1 MPLFRSL
8 FLVLMCCASMAR
20 AADKF
25 PPGAPMKG
33 PVGFVYAIYFA
44 KAPATG
50 PMAALQ
56 KALAQQGGALTLVK
70 DLSPAPAEAQLSALL
85 EVDVQKNF
93 TPPDLR
99 MIQYFGRGLSK
110 EQSEEVQLA
119 QQALVLEFR
128 MPASPTY
135 AGLRAADRLLLQV
148 AEQTGGLL
156 WDEETREILTA
167 AEWRKRR
174 VDGWQGDTPYVARH
188 TIIHAY
194 REDQLLREITLG
206 MAKFGLPDVVVN
218 EVAHSQ
224 NNQAGNLIN
233 ILAQALAEGA
243 AIGPGGTLTLNLKAI
258 KHESVR
264 GAQLPT
270 LQDNATATAQ
280 LALYS
285 GKPEEGDPRNRLLEI
300 GFDRYPGPDRHAQQT
315 ALFASLFG
323 SADSVQIVRHD
334 DAALA
339 ASTAAKA
346 RLPALQQAFN
356 AGLRTGEYI
365 MVKAP
370 FAAPDNGREWMW
382 VEVTKWDDKEITGL
396 LNNEPANIPTLHSG
410 QIVKV
415 KAADVFDYI
424 RYDGKGNEEGNESG
438 KLMAKQRPD

>member
-300 GFDRYPGPDRHAQQT
+300 GFDRYPGRT
-315 ALFASLFG
+315 AMRSRPRCLRRCSVPPIRCRSCGMTTRCWLPAPPPRPGCRRCNKPSTPACAPAST
-323 SADSVQIVRHD
+323 SWSKPPSPRRTM
-334 DAALA
+334 A
-339 ASTAAKA
+339 ASGCGWK
-346 RLPALQQAFN
+346 
-356 AGLRTGEYI
+356 
-365 MVKAP
+365 
-370 FAAPDNGREWMW
+370 
-382 VEVTKWDDKEITGL
+382 
-396 LNNEPANIPTLHSG
+396 
-410 QIVKV
+410 
-415 KAADVFDYI
+415 
-424 RYDGKGNEEGNESG
+424 
-438 KLMAKQRPD
+438 